1 MKLSR
6 VSIFENMR
14 IDKLH
19 IVLVVVLYSNLL
31 DCVWRVVS
39 SQRVFFFF
47 LLVRGGLDT
56 PVRLL
61 TRDHTLTSDKRG
73 KFTN

>member
-6 VSIFENMR
+6 VSIFENTR
-14 IDKLH
+14 IDKLN

-31 DCVWRVVS
+31 DFVWRVVS
-39 SQRVFFFF
+39 SQRVFFF
-47 LLVRGGLDT
+47 LVRGGLDT
-56 PVRLL
+56 SVRLL

>member
-1 MKLSR
+1 MKLPR
-6 VSIFENMR
+6 VSIFENTR
-14 IDKLH
+14 IDKLN

-39 SQRVFFFF
+39 SQRVFFF

>member
-6 VSIFENMR
+6 VSIFENTR

-31 DCVWRVVS
+31 DCVWRVVYI
-39 SQRVFFFF
+39 FFFARARWTGHACGAF
-47 LLVRGGLDT
+47 NT
-56 PVRLL
+56 
-61 TRDHTLTSDKRG
+61 
-73 KFTN
+73 

>member
-1 MKLSR
+1 MKLPR
-6 VSIFENMR
+6 VSIFENTR
-14 IDKLH
+14 IDKLN

-31 DCVWRVVS
+31 DCVWRVVA
-39 SQRVFFFF
+39 SQRVFFF

>member
-1 MKLSR
+1 MKLPR
-6 VSIFENMR
+6 VSIFGNTR
-14 IDKLH
+14 IDKLN

-47 LLVRGGLDT
+47 SYAVDWTRL
-56 PVRLL
+56 RLL
-61 TRDHTLTSDKRG
+61 TRDHTLTADKRG

>member
-1 MKLSR
+1 MKLAR
-6 VSIFENMR
+6 VSIFENTR

-47 LLVRGGLDT
+47 FARARWTGHACEAFNT
-56 PVRLL
+56 
-61 TRDHTLTSDKRG
+61 
-73 KFTN
+73 